1 MAGRKQRAMGK
12 HRANHKIQYNMAN
25 NVDRIAALQE
35 FENSFGPAVRKAL
48 LDGKTDK
55 QIMEQFK
62 PIVGARLVTIA
73 TTGEDSVAL
82 AAGREI
88 LNRLE
93 GTPIQKTENSH
104 KFQRLPD
111 AELDAILQS
120 KIAAVEAL
128 ETKADNDDEESK

>member
-12 HRANHKIQYNMAN
+12 HRANHKIHYNMAN

-35 FENSFGPAVRKAL
+35 IENTFGPAVRKAL

-93 GTPIQKTENSH
+93 GTPVQKTEATH

-111 AELDAILQS
+111 EELDAIIES
-120 KIAAVEAL
+120 EVASL
-128 ETKADNDDEESK
+128 EVMADRREKKD

>member
-35 FENSFGPAVRKAL
+35 FENAFGPAVRKAL

-104 KFQRLPD
+104 RFQRLPD
-111 AELDAILQS
+111 AELDAIIESEVESLQ
-120 KIAAVEAL
+120 KL
-128 ETKADNDDEESK
+128 EKVIKNGKKD